1 MRDGYLSTQ
10 FSIDLDRLGFKANR
24 KVAGKQLDALQ
35 AALQEVADD
44 AAETKV
50 PVVLDA
56 EARAYIRAM
65 YERASGKPA
74 RCPDFEEIVQGS
86 TWLADPAFPDTAG
99 DSFDTAGDVNPA
111 GLLCLGEWKSGEL
124 WVLDVATKAGYVYL
138 VDEKRQIVPMFRG
151 IGEFAQWAVANELW
165 KRRLAD
171 SDDEVVERLGELHL
185 FKTVSYLREAG
196 LVPSAFK
203 PGKLFKPGKP
213 EPTAFAHEPTG

>member
-10 FSIDLDRLGFKANR
+10 FSTDLDRLGFKALR

-44 AAETKV
+44 TAEAKV

-65 YERASGKPA
+65 YERSSGKPL
-74 RCPDFEEIVQGS
+74 RCPDFEEVVQGS
-86 TWLADPAFPDTAG
+86 TWLADPAFPDTVG
-99 DSFDTAGDVNPA
+99 DSFDTAGDIAPA

-138 VDEKRQIVPMFRG
+138 VDEKRAIVPMFRG
-151 IGEFAQWAVANELW
+151 VGEFAQWAVANELW

-171 SDDEVVERLGELHL
+171 ADDEVADRL
-185 FKTVSYLREAG
+185 A
-196 LVPSAFK
+196 
-203 PGKLFKPGKP
+203 
-213 EPTAFAHEPTG
+213 